1 MKPFNPLDLNFLVD
15 PYATYAEYRTQE
27 PVHWG
32 VPGDAATLGT
42 WYLFRYDDA
51 MLALK
56 DPRFGRE
63 VGHVKPQLPVAPEFQ
78 PLSDMAAHWMILRDP
93 PTHTR
98 LRGLVNKAFTPRV
111 AEHMR
116 PRIGLH
122 ANWLIDAVIVSGRM
136 DMIADFARV
145 LPTMIIAEA
154 IGVPSE
160 DCALFLPWSVALAA
174 TIEFK
179 PTDEVRRLG
188 TQAMA
193 ELCDYLRALMVQRRA
208 NPRDDLLTALL
219 HAEDEHSVL
228 SEDEIL
234 GTITLLLTAGNDPT
248 QHLIGNAMLALL
260 RHPAELAWLRTQSA
274 ATETAIDEL
283 LRYDSSVQA
292 TFRYALE
299 NVEIGGQPIAAGD
312 HVAVLFGS
320 ALRDPAYCER
330 PDVLDLTRKNNAL
343 PYGFGPHFCL
353 GMPLARAIGQ
363 VAIERLITR
372 LPSLALDIDP
382 FAIEWEERVA
392 VRGVKSLPVIFEDTN
407 P

>member
-1 MKPFNPLDLNFLVD
+1 MERFNPLDPTVLAD
-15 PYATYAEYRTQE
+15 PYPAYADYRAQE

-32 VPGDAATLGT
+32 MPGDEAAPST
-42 WYLFRYDDA
+42 WYLFRYDEA
-51 MLALK
+51 APALK

-63 VGHVKPQLPVAPEFQ
+63 VGHVKPQPPVASEFQ
-78 PLSDMAAHWMILRDP
+78 PLNDMAAHWMILRDP
-93 PTHTR
+93 PAHTR

-116 PRIGLH
+116 PRIALH
-122 ANWLIDAVIVSGRM
+122 ADRLIDAVIASGRM
-136 DMIADFARV
+136 DVIADFARM

-174 TIEFK
+174 TLEFK
-179 PTDEVRRLG
+179 PTNDMRRRG
-188 TQAMA
+188 TEAMA
-193 ELCDYLRALMVQRRA
+193 ELCRYLRVLMAQRRDD
-208 NPRDDLLTALL
+208 PRDDLLTALL
-219 HAEDEHSVL
+219 HAEDEHGAL

-260 RHPAELAWLRTQSA
+260 RHPAELTWLRTHREAIESA
-274 ATETAIDEL
+274 TDEL

-299 NVEIGGQPIAAGD
+299 DIEIGGQHFAAGD
-312 HVAVLFGS
+312 HVAILFGS

-363 VAIERLITR
+363 VAVERLITR
-372 LPSLALDIDP
+372 LPDMALGPQVI
-382 FAIEWEERVA
+382 AWEERVA
-392 VRGVKSLPVIFEDTN
+392 VRGVKSLPVTFDLRFS
-407 P
+407 

>member
-160 DCALFLPWSVALAA
+160 DCALFLPWSVGWRP
-174 TIEFK
+174 IY
-179 PTDEVRRLG
+179 PTV
-188 TQAMA
+188 
-193 ELCDYLRALMVQRRA
+193 
-208 NPRDDLLTALL
+208 
-219 HAEDEHSVL
+219 
-228 SEDEIL
+228 
-234 GTITLLLTAGNDPT
+234 
-248 QHLIGNAMLALL
+248 
-260 RHPAELAWLRTQSA
+260 
-274 ATETAIDEL
+274 
-283 LRYDSSVQA
+283 
-292 TFRYALE
+292 
-299 NVEIGGQPIAAGD
+299 
-312 HVAVLFGS
+312 
-320 ALRDPAYCER
+320 
-330 PDVLDLTRKNNAL
+330 
-343 PYGFGPHFCL
+343 
-353 GMPLARAIGQ
+353 
-363 VAIERLITR
+363 
-372 LPSLALDIDP
+372 
-382 FAIEWEERVA
+382 
-392 VRGVKSLPVIFEDTN
+392 
-407 P
+407 